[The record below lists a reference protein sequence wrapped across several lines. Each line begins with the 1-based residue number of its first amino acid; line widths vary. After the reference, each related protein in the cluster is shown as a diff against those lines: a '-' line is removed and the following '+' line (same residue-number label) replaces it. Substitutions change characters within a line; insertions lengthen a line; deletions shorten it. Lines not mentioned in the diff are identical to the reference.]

1 MMATTAVAMEVVVY
15 RCRYC
20 LSVRRAFGAPCY
32 QHSPPH
38 LHRNLDLS
46 GGSSG
51 GSGSSGGGSGSGV
64 CGMIV
69 TTTVTVVVILL
80 VMARS
85 WLV

>member
-1 MMATTAVAMEVVVY
+1 MMATTEVAMDVVVY

-46 GGSSG
+46 SGGSSG
-51 GSGSSGGGSGSGV
+51 GSGSSGGGSGV

-69 TTTVTVVVILL
+69 TTTVAVVAILL